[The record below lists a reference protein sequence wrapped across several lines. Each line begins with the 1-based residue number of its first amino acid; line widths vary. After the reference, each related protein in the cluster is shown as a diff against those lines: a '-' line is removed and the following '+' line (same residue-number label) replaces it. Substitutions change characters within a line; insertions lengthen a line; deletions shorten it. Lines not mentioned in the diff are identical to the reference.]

1 MHALACKFWCF
12 DGPPNSLDPV
22 IREILSVLL
31 ILLLVCGLV
40 AAAAVVIG
48 LRLSRSGRDS
58 RRRLGQLQA
67 AIEALGDGFELYD
80 RDDRLVMCNHRFRAL
95 QPALPA
101 DGGIGLSFRAIIE
114 ADIKA
119 GRLAI
124 PPADSAEWVE
134 HQLRR
139 RRGSLYEQDFPYT
152 DGGVVRVVMQ
162 RLPDGSMVGTRTDI
176 TDLKRRELQLDA
188 ARQDAEAANRTKS
201 RFLATMSHEL
211 RTPLNAVIGFSDV
224 LRGELLG
231 PIGSAKYRDYA
242 SHIHD
247 SAVHLLN
254 VLSDILDMSKVEA
267 GKISLNESV
276 VDVAAL
282 LREVVE
288 LFEQEAGFAKVA
300 LTLSLPPSLPPLF
313 ADQRY
318 LRQMLINLLSNA
330 LKFTP
335 AGGRIE
341 IAVTADVTADGAP
354 DAASDLAISVADTGV
369 GMTEAQLEIA
379 LAPFGQIDSPL
390 MRKYTGTGLGLP
402 IVKSLIELHGG
413 RLAIASK
420 PGEGT
425 RVSLIFPGR
434 RLQPPAPPLSD
445 GG

>member
-1 MHALACKFWCF
+1 V
-12 DGPPNSLDPV
+12 SL
-22 IREILSVLL
+22 SL
-31 ILLLVCGLV
+31 ILLLACGALAG
-40 AAAAVVIG
+40 AAGIVG
-48 LRLSRSGRDS
+48 LRLYRALRDS
-58 RRRLGQLQA
+58 RRRLDQLGN

-80 RDDRLVMCNHRFRAL
+80 REDRLVMCNRRFREL
-95 QPALPA
+95 QPALPTE
-101 DGGIGLSFRAIIE
+101 GCIGLSFRAILE
-114 ADIKA
+114 ADINA

-124 PPADSAEWVE
+124 PRAEAAEWVE

-139 RRGSLYEQDFPYT
+139 RRGSLYEADFPYA

-231 PIGSAKYRDYA
+231 PIGTAKYRDYA

-247 SAVHLLN
+247 SAIHLLN

-267 GKISLNESV
+267 GKISLTETALEVDAV
-276 VDVAAL
+276 V
-282 LREVVE
+282 REVVT

-300 LTLSLPPSLPPLF
+300 LTSRLPESLPPLL

-335 AGGRIE
+335 AGGTIE
-341 IAVTADVTADGAP
+341 IAVAL
-354 DAASDLAISVADTGV
+354 DAASDLAITVADSGV
-369 GMTEAQLEIA
+369 GMTADQLEIA

-390 MRKYTGTGLGLP
+390 MRKYQGTGLGLP

-413 RLAIASK
+413 RLVIASA

-425 RVSLIFPGR
+425 RVSLMFPAQ
-434 RLQPPAPPLSD
+434 RLGLSD

>member
-1 MHALACKFWCF
+1 MFL
-12 DGPPNSLDPV
+12 V
-22 IREILSVLL
+22 L
-31 ILLLVCGLV
+31 ILLLACGVLV
-40 AAAAVVIG
+40 AAFIALRLERARRAADQ
-48 LRLSRSGRDS
+48 RLSRLS
-58 RRRLGQLQA
+58 A

-80 RDDRLVMCNHRFRAL
+80 RNDRLVMCNRRFRAL
-95 QPALPA
+95 QPALPT
-101 DGGIGLSFRAIIE
+101 DGCIGLSFRDIIE

-124 PPADSAEWVE
+124 PPAEAAEWVE

-139 RRGSLYEQDFPYT
+139 RRGSVYEADFPYT

-242 SHIHD
+242 NHIHD
-247 SAVHLLN
+247 SAIHLLN

-267 GKISLNESV
+267 GQISLNETAIDVGAV
-276 VDVAAL
+276 V
-282 LREVVE
+282 REVVE
-288 LFEQEAGFAKVA
+288 LFEQEAGFAKIA
-300 LTLSLPPSLPPLF
+300 LIGHPPPPLPPLR

-318 LRQMLINLLSNA
+318 VRQMLINLLSNA

-335 AGGRIE
+335 AGGRI
-341 IAVTADVTADGAP
+341 AVDVARDGA
-354 DAASDLAISVADTGV
+354 ADLVVTVADTGV
-369 GMTEAQLEIA
+369 GMSDDQLEIA

-390 MRKYTGTGLGLP
+390 MRKYQGTGLGLP

-413 RLAIASK
+413 RLAIASA
-420 PGEGT
+420 PSEGT
-425 RVSLIFPGR
+425 RVSLVFPAR
-434 RLQPPAPPLSD
+434 RLSD
-445 GG
+445 GE

>member
-1 MHALACKFWCF
+1 VFL
-12 DGPPNSLDPV
+12 V
-22 IREILSVLL
+22 L
-31 ILLLVCGLV
+31 ILLLACGALV
-40 AAAAVVIG
+40 AAFIA
-48 LRLSRSGRDS
+48 LRLERARRAADRQLSRLS
-58 RRRLGQLQA
+58 A

-80 RDDRLVMCNHRFRAL
+80 RADRLVMCNRRFRAL
-95 QPALPA
+95 QPALPT
-101 DGGIGLSFRAIIE
+101 DGCIGLSFRDIIE

-124 PPADSAEWVE
+124 PPAEATEWVE

-139 RRGSLYEQDFPYT
+139 RRGSLYEADFPYT

-231 PIGSAKYRDYA
+231 PIGSPKYRDYA
-242 SHIHD
+242 NHIHD
-247 SAVHLLN
+247 SAIHLLN

-267 GKISLNESV
+267 GQISLNETV
-276 VDVAAL
+276 IDVGAAV
-282 LREVVE
+282 REVVE
-288 LFEQEAGFAKVA
+288 LFEQEAGFAKIA
-300 LTLSLPPSLPPLF
+300 LIGPPPPPLTPLL

-318 LRQMLINLLSNA
+318 VRQMLINLLSNA

-335 AGGRIE
+335 TGGRI
-341 IAVTADVTADGAP
+341 AVDVARDPAADLVIT
-354 DAASDLAISVADTGV
+354 VADTGV
-369 GMTEAQLEIA
+369 GMSDDQLEIA

-390 MRKYTGTGLGLP
+390 MRKYQGTGLGLP

-413 RLAIASK
+413 RLAIASA

-425 RVSLIFPGR
+425 RVSLVFPAR
-434 RLQPPAPPLSD
+434 RLSD

>member
-1 MHALACKFWCF
+1 VFL
-12 DGPPNSLDPV
+12 V
-22 IREILSVLL
+22 L
-31 ILLLVCGLV
+31 ILLLACGVLV
-40 AAAAVVIG
+40 AAFIALRLERARRAADR
-48 LRLSRSGRDS
+48 RLSRLS
-58 RRRLGQLQA
+58 A

-80 RDDRLVMCNHRFRAL
+80 RDDRLVMCNRRFRAL
-95 QPALPA
+95 QPALPT
-101 DGGIGLSFRAIIE
+101 DGCIGLSFRDIIE

-124 PPADSAEWVE
+124 PPAEAAEWVE

-139 RRGSLYEQDFPYT
+139 RRGSVYEADFPYA
-152 DGGVVRVVMQ
+152 DGGVVRVIMQ

-231 PIGSAKYRDYA
+231 PIGTPKYRDYA

-247 SAVHLLN
+247 SAIHLLN

-267 GKISLNESV
+267 GQISLNETAI
-276 VDVAAL
+276 DVGAAV
-282 LREVVE
+282 REVVE
-288 LFEQEAGFAKVA
+288 LFEQEAGFAKIA
-300 LTLSLPPSLPPLF
+300 LIGHPPPPLPPLR

-318 LRQMLINLLSNA
+318 VRQMLINLLSNA

-341 IAVTADVTADGAP
+341 VDVAR
-354 DAASDLAISVADTGV
+354 DAAADLVVTVADTGV
-369 GMTEAQLEIA
+369 GMSDDQLEIA

-390 MRKYTGTGLGLP
+390 MRKYQGTGLGLP

-413 RLAIASK
+413 RLAIASA
-420 PGEGT
+420 PSEGT
-425 RVSLIFPGR
+425 RVSLVFPAR
-434 RLQPPAPPLSD
+434 RLSD